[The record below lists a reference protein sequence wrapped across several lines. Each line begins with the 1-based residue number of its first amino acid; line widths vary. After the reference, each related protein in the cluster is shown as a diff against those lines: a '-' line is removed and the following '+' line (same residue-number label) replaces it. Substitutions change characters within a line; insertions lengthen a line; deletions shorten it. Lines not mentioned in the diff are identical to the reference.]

1 MIRITISYN
10 DYCYIL
16 NDKLNFLHRWNDRN
30 KIIARIDFCFFKHYR
45 NSSISENYCNYRY
58 VKYFIFLYYYLFR
71 ISGRMDFFKAKILQS
86 FANICNL
93 IIYPNKLR
101 KYFSVLSESFG
112 KHKEK
117 SRYLKKRNVNFFVKL
132 KKNDNQTYLYIF
144 HGKNR

>member
-1 MIRITISYN
+1 MIIVTFW
-10 DYCYIL
+10 

-30 KIIARIDFCFFKHYR
+30 KIIARIDFFKHYR
-45 NSSISENYCNYRY
+45 NSSISENYCNYR
-58 VKYFIFLYYYLFR
+58 KYFIYYLFR
-71 ISGRMDFFKAKILQS
+71 ISGRIDFFKAKILQS

-93 IIYPNKLR
+93 IIQPNKLR

-132 KKNDNQTYLYIF
+132 KKNKHDNQTYLYIF
-144 HGKNR
+144 YGKNR